1 MARPEYA
8 HFEVEAWIGSQIIEI
23 SLSDFPN
30 LQPPK
35 VQLSSEHI
43 RVGVTPA
50 NSDDFQWSNFLQMHV
65 ERIWC
70 ITTHIF
76 LS

>member
-8 HFEVEAWIGSQIIEI
+8 HFEVEARIGSQIIEI
-23 SLSDFPN
+23 SSLDFPN

-35 VQLSSEHI
+35 AQFPVEHI
-43 RVGVTPA
+43 WVEETPT